1 MQMMRLK
8 THIDKQILDAC
19 CGSRMFWFDKE
30 HPATVFMDNRSFAQ
44 NLCDGR
50 RFEVKPDLIADFREI
65 PFPDESFRL
74 VVFDPPQSSGKDNL
88 DGVYEVSRGI
98 ITTIAFL
105 WLKALNDIKKDE
117 YVTLIYVKNVM
128 KEERHV

>member
-1 MQMMRLK
+1 M
-8 THIDKQILDAC
+8 KQILDAC

-30 HPATVFMDNRSFAQ
+30 HPATVFMDKRSFAQ

-74 VVFDPPQSSGKDNL
+74 VVFDPPHLCSAGKTSWL
-88 DGVYEVSRGI
+88 GIKYGVLESTWQDDLRRG
-98 ITTIAFL
+98 FEECMRV
-105 WLKALNDIKKDE
+105 LKD
-117 YVTLIYVKNVM
+117 YGVLIFKWS
-128 KEERHV
+128 

>member
-1 MQMMRLK
+1 M
-8 THIDKQILDAC
+8 KQILDAC

-74 VVFDPPQSSGKDNL
+74 VVFDPPHLRRGFEECMRVLKDYGVLIFKWSEDQISTADVLKLLPVQPLFGNRRGK
-88 DGVYEVSRGI
+88 
-98 ITTIAFL
+98 TIWMVF
-105 WLKALNDIKKDE
+105 
-117 YVTLIYVKNVM
+117 M
-128 KEERHV
+128 KFPEE